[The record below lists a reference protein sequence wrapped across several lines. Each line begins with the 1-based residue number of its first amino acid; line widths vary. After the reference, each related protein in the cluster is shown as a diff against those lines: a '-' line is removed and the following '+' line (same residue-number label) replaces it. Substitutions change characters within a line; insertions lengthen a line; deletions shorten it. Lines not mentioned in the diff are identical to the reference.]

1 MLDVVRYSP
10 NGKLL
15 AVGTRSGIYLYD
27 AQTMTLTRYIDTA
40 ERINSLAFSPDGS
53 LLASGPM
60 SMSNAEVTLRS
71 IETGEV
77 QRRFQVNTNIVDDI
91 AFSPDGTLIAANSAN
106 DVQIWKVSDGRPIKT
121 LKGGQYDTVESVAFS
136 PDGTLIAG
144 LAVVRCIQVVK
155 P

>member
-1 MLDVVRYSP
+1 
-10 NGKLL
+10 
-15 AVGTRSGIYLYD
+15 
-27 AQTMTLTRYIDTA
+27 
-40 ERINSLAFSPDGS
+40 
-53 LLASGPM
+53 M

-136 PDGTLIAG
+136 PDGTLIAVG
-144 LAVVRCIQVVK
+144 LGGGPLYTSGQTVIRQSTVQTLECR
-155 P
+155 